1 MRYFSNILKI
11 VLIGFLLWATGLFVY
26 AIFSPPI
33 IGEAYIGSF
42 EVDDLSEGWTM
53 ISPDGETMENVI
65 LPVAGDVVSK
75 GKTVTFE
82 NTLPEDVHSGMRLC
96 VRTAMSDVKV
106 AINGRLRSDYGKRN
120 FLTKRVPM
128 STSVLLNLRD
138 EDAGGKIEIFVTPSD
153 ANKGS
158 LHSVTYAYGNNVW
171 FPYIIR
177 NIPFVAMGGLM
188 ILAGIAAIITFIVF
202 FTRTGVNRSLLYLGI
217 LTAEM
222 GMWMLGENQIRQL
235 IFGSPFYANIFS
247 YLFIETAA
255 GFGALYFDEIQ
266 DHRYRR
272 SYTVLI
278 ACLLLQLTVN
288 SALNF
293 LNLVDYFHTL
303 KFSHVWTGMIIL
315 WIFVTVVMDIRYH
328 RIKDYRI
335 TVIGMIGMLVT
346 GLMEIAHYYI
356 VPTAKLGAFIGF
368 GLIFLLGMTL
378 LQTFKNILSASEEQ
392 RMYSEKINE
401 RILHT
406 LEDVGD
412 TREGAETA
420 VSDHE
425 DNDDPKERPVHVA
438 VVDDVKANLI
448 AAGRILSDNGM
459 DVTCVTS
466 GEKLLECVEVDRP
479 DIILLDIYMPGMDGF
494 ETLEKLRAMEE
505 GNDEIPVIFLTG
517 SEDYKYETKGLKLG
531 AMDFI
536 KKPFDPDVLTLRVKN
551 TVELVRLQKNLSS
564 EVQKKS
570 KENESLAFHVV
581 QTLAEAIDAK
591 DTYTNG
597 HSTRVA
603 QYSREIARRYG
614 YSQKDQ
620 DDIYMMGLLHD
631 VGKIGVPDEVINKTS
646 KLTDEEYEIIKKHPS
661 IGANILEKIKER
673 PRLQIGAHWHHER
686 YDGKG
691 YPDGLAG
698 TDIPEEARIIA
709 VADAY
714 DAMTSYRSYRDVL
727 PQAVVAGE
735 IEKGKGKQFDPIF
748 ADIMLGIISEDVVY
762 GLREKRDPK

>member
-392 RMYSEKINE
+392 RMYSEKMNE
-401 RILHT
+401 RILQT

-479 DIILLDIYMPGMDGF
+479 DIILLDIYMPGMD
-494 ETLEKLRAMEE
+494 
-505 GNDEIPVIFLTG
+505 
-517 SEDYKYETKGLKLG
+517 
-531 AMDFI
+531 
-536 KKPFDPDVLTLRVKN
+536 
-551 TVELVRLQKNLSS
+551 VELVRLQKNLSS